1 MDHLFRNSA
10 FGGFN
15 RQDVLTYL
23 ENSAKEAAQQ
33 KEALQ
38 QELEKAGEAAAKLE
52 SELAELRGQLSRLE
66 REHAEQ
72 QAKLEQSEAAL
83 TAANARCGDKSSE
96 LERAR
101 AELKQLRG
109 QLEEMAPDAQ
119 AYREIKERTA
129 GIELEAHRRAQ
140 AIEEKAQADAAQ
152 LRRRMEQWMQR
163 VSREYDG
170 LRSEVEATVAH
181 AADQLA
187 KAGRTLEQVNTV
199 MGEQDMA
206 LESLEQA
213 YANADPEKV
222 AAPMPIP
229 EE

>member
-1 MDHLFRNSA
+1 MKMKYIPP
-10 FGGFN
+10 
-15 RQDVLTYL
+15 VLLILISLLILLPFLCY
-23 ENSAKEAAQQ
+23 A
-33 KEALQ
+33 
-38 QELEKAGEAAAKLE
+38 
-52 SELAELRGQLSRLE
+52 AELRELSE
-66 REHAEQ
+66 RRDALRQAAASAET
-72 QAKLEQSEAAL
+72 AYNACREELSGIRAAIV
-83 TAANARCGDKSSE
+83 
-96 LERAR
+96 
-101 AELKQLRG
+101 QLRG